1 MTFGEHL
8 SADALSRLVTTLT
21 ISPAFD
27 PQGQP
32 RKPGALCIG
41 AQKAGT
47 SWLAQMLGQ
56 PAAVSYTH
64 LTLPTTPYV

>member
-47 SWLAQMLGQ
+47 S
-56 PAAVSYTH
+56 
-64 LTLPTTPYV
+64 